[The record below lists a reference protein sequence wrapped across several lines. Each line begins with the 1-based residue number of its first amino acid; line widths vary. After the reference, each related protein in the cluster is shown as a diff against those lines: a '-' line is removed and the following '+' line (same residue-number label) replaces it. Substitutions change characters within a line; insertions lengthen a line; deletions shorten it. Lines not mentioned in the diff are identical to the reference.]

1 MSKARVSLPCRFAL
15 LDIEGTVSPLSF
27 VRDVMFP
34 YAGERLETFIKSHW
48 NEPAVLEAARQVA
61 HDCPGVKADGPEGI
75 IAACKALMSRDAK
88 ATGLKAIQGMIWDH
102 GFRAGAIRPPLFS
115 DVPDALSAWK
125 CAGLGLGIYS
135 SGSVA
140 AQVQFFRHAEAG
152 DLTPFF
158 SHHFDTTVGPKK
170 EPESYGK
177 IARELERNPGEI
189 AFFSDVVAELDAA
202 RSAGM
207 RTVFLDRPGNL
218 PESPG
223 SHPVVSSLALV
234 QWQSA

>member
-34 YAGERLETFIKSHW
+34 YAGERLETFITSHW
-48 NEPAVLEAARQVA
+48 HEPAVLEAARQVA
-61 HDCPGVKADGPEGI
+61 QDCPGVKVDGPEGL
-75 IAACKALMSRDAK
+75 IAACKALMGRDAK

-115 DVPDALSAWK
+115 DVPEALRAWK
-125 CAGLGLGIYS
+125 YAGLGLGIYS

-152 DLTPFF
+152 DLTTLF
-158 SHHFDTTVGPKK
+158 SHHFDTITGPKK
-170 EPESYGK
+170 QPESYGK
-177 IARELERNPGEI
+177 IAREVGLNPGEI
-189 AFFSDVVAELDAA
+189 AFFSDVAAELDAA

-207 RTVFLDRPGNL
+207 RTIFLDRPGNA

-223 SHPVVSSLALV
+223 SHPVVNSLALV
-234 QWQSA
+234 EWQSA